1 MYIIGKRV
9 VRHYLKYT
17 ETRLLMKKKLKN
29 FIKTLNILYIYGHK
43 ELDEDPSELLK
54 KFFLHIDFFRVDH
67 DVLHTY
73 KEYCQ
78 KNQQNYDLV
87 IINDDIKNVDKVSQA
102 ILSCNKKQHIIII
115 AEQDNQ
121 DILLNIIE
129 LGVLGLVPKPINPI
143 QFQSLIY
150 HMASNIQK
158 QKLIDEQ
165 YKNIKSINLNLES
178 AKRQAEEASRQK
190 SSFLANMSHEIRTPL
205 NAIIG
210 FISLLHKD
218 ETDQKKRKYLDVVK
232 NASDSLLKVISDI
245 LDITKIESGKLEIEH
260 IKFNPYEKLIHTT
273 ELFQAKA
280 AEKGVIFKV
289 NFSENI
295 PKTLISDP
303 FRIQQILANLLSNAI
318 KFTPADSAVKC
329 IIWYANGSLHIKVKD
344 YGIGIVK
351 EKHDYI
357 FEAFNQAD
365 NTMATEYGGTGLGLA
380 LCAELSK
387 MLGGSLSLK
396 NNKKGGSIF
405 TLVINMEVDEKI
417 QKESTDHHHTSNK
430 SFLEGHILIVE
441 DIEANR
447 MFLGILLENMN
458 LTYDMA
464 SSGLE
469 ALEKF
474 KTNKYDIILMD
485 ENMPGLNGTA
495 TTKKILKLEK
505 KLHQEHTPIISLTAN
520 ALKGDRERFL
530 NAGMDDYISKP
541 IYPDV
546 LFNTLEKHLKQK
558 LHS

>member
-1 MYIIGKRV
+1 M
-9 VRHYLKYT
+9 
-17 ETRLLMKKKLKN
+17 EKKLEN
-29 FIKTLNILYIYGHK
+29 FINTLNILYLHGQK
-43 ELDEDPSELLK
+43 ELNDDTAELVK
-54 KFFLHIDFFRVDH
+54 KFFLHIDFLRVDH

-87 IINDDIKNVDKVSQA
+87 IINDDIKTIDKISQS
-102 ILSCNKKQHIIII
+102 ILSYNKKQHIIII

-121 DILLNIIE
+121 DMLFKFIE
-129 LGVLGLVPKPINPI
+129 LGVLGLAPKPINPI

-150 HMASNIQK
+150 HFASNIQK

-165 YKNIKSINLNLES
+165 YKNIKSINLNLKS
-178 AKRQAEEASRQK
+178 AKQEAEEASRQK

-210 FISLLHKD
+210 FISLLHKE

-245 LDITKIESGKLEIEH
+245 LDITKIENGKLEIEH
-260 IKFNPYEKLIHTT
+260 IKFDPYEKLINTT

-289 NFSENI
+289 NFSEYI
-295 PKTLISDP
+295 PKVLISDP
-303 FRIQQILANLLSNAI
+303 FRVQQILANLLSNAI
-318 KFTPADSAVKC
+318 KFTPAGSAVKC
-329 IIWYANGSLHIKVKD
+329 IIWYTNGSLHIKVKD

-380 LCAELSK
+380 LCAELTK
-387 MLGGSLSLK
+387 LLGGSLSLK
-396 NNKKGGSIF
+396 SHKKGGSIF
-405 TLVINMEVDEKI
+405 TLVVKMEADEKI
-417 QKESTDHHHTSNK
+417 LKESTDHNHTSNK

-441 DIEANR
+441 DVEANR

-464 SSGLE
+464 ESGLE

-495 TTKKILKLEK
+495 TTKEILKIEK
-505 KLHQEHTPIISLTAN
+505 KQNLEHTPIISLTAN
-520 ALKGDRERFL
+520 ALKGDRERFI
-530 NAGMDDYISKP
+530 NAGMDDYLSKP
-541 IYPDV
+541 IYPDT
-546 LFNTLEKHLKQK
+546 LFNTLEKHLIQ
-558 LHS
+558 HSHS